1 VYFPT
6 IASSAHAGARA
17 DDSPSFSIA
26 PSRRAEGNSPAAG
39 RAARLGES
47 CGAARDRLI
56 SAAPRHEPCRIGDT
70 KLGDEAMLTRRSLIA
85 CLSTTALAG
94 LLVGPQRS
102 AAAGKSVTIGITLP
116 FTGADAHDA
125 ALIRDGAMLAIDAAN
140 AKGGVAGYKIDVQ
153 QLDDGTATAGQYD
166 PAQAA
171 TNARKLVGDDS
182 VVASIGPQMSGSGK
196 AMSPILSQGNLATIT
211 PSSTNPDI
219 TDPKFAAQ
227 YRPNGKAIYFRTVTT
242 DAYQGPNMANY
253 FADTLK
259 VKSVYILDDSGAYG
273 VGLAN
278 AFEAQAKKRG
288 INVLGH
294 DQLNPK
300 EADYTTTLTKIKGL
314 NPDALYYGGVAQAG
328 VKVVKQ
334 SHDIIPNVIK
344 AGGDGVYG
352 AEILKG
358 AGFPAAQGWYATI
371 AAPNVLENPAAA
383 PMIERFAKKYGQ
395 QPDNYSIT
403 AYDAALV
410 ILDAIRRVAAAG
422 KPVTREAVREAIQTG
437 HVNTLQGDISFDPNG
452 DIENRVI
459 SVFQIAKNDKYP
471 LDDVLH
477 QYKYIGVAPASS

>member
-1 VYFPT
+1 ML
-6 IASSAHAGARA
+6 
-17 DDSPSFSIA
+17 
-26 PSRRAEGNSPAAG
+26 SRRSVIT
-39 RAARLGES
+39 S
-47 CGAARDRLI
+47 
-56 SAAPRHEPCRIGDT
+56 
-70 KLGDEAMLTRRSLIA
+70 
-85 CLSTTALAG
+85 LSTTALAG
-94 LLVGPQRS
+94 ALAGRFGRVL
-102 AAAGKSVTIGITLP
+102 AADKSVTIGINLP

-125 ALIRDGAMLAIDAAN
+125 ELIRDGALLAIDEAN
-140 AKGGVAGYKIDVQ
+140 AKGGVAGYKVQ
-153 QLDDGTATAGQYD
+153 VLQLDAGTATAGQYD

-171 TNARKLVGDDS
+171 TNARKMVGDDS
-182 VVASIGPQMSGSGK
+182 VVAAIGPQMSGSGK
-196 AMSPILSQGNLATIT
+196 AMSPILSQGGLATIT

-219 TDPKFAAQ
+219 TNPKFAAQ
-227 YRPNGKAIYFRTVTT
+227 YRPAGKAIYFRTVTT
-242 DAYQGPNMANY
+242 DAFQGPNMANY

-259 VKSVYILDDSGAYG
+259 VKSVYVLDDSGAYG
-273 VGLAN
+273 VGLAD

-288 INVLGH
+288 IKVLGR

-300 EADYTTTLTKIKGL
+300 EADYTTTLTKIKSL

-334 SHDIIPNVIK
+334 SYDIIPNVIK

-383 PMIERFAKKYGQ
+383 PMIEHFVKKYGQ

-410 ILDAIRRVAAAG
+410 IIDAVKRVAASG
-422 KPVTREAVREAIQTG
+422 KPVTREAVRDAIQDS
-437 HVNTLQGDISFDPNG
+437 HAKTLQGEVSFDANG
-452 DIENRVI
+452 DIANRVI
-459 SVFQIAKNDKYP
+459 SVFQISRNDKYP

-477 QYKYIGVAPASS
+477 QYKYIGVAPAST